1 MFRRLAEGFSEET
14 DFINSQQQLFNV
26 LPSIVP
32 SATSGLPGLDNAFR
46 TVAERDSS
54 RYQEQSIDTP
64 NQIARPFVSP
74 SLKKQAAAC
83 ATGSI
88 DELLRAK
95 DSNNPTGC
103 GWLYTPPGPN
113 SPYPILSRGAL
124 GSTDGPNAAFDPPSH
139 KKWFFDLQEAKRQTL
154 LDKCKALK
162 ACTDVD
168 SAVFNGVCGFCTDNN
183 QGVPVDTVGKIL
195 YDGTCSNVI
204 TEKGRCPPPQID
216 GPPVNRICEPVN
228 GRLSMD
234 CLHQTVKDGGCSGG
248 GALAIALQ
256 GGVRSVDSL
265 INSNSVQLYNRTAN
279 PPLNM
284 PLFKDGNTTVIKV
297 LQEVKQLAKNAAT
310 ELETSGIGAAAR
322 DLCLKRGT
330 INKYNPCLELTDT
343 STPPFDMK
351 CLQELFLKAG
361 GTKRGAIYPS
371 AATMPNYNSMNTL
384 GTVKQYWAGLLTKM
398 KGRDGFVDYPEQS
411 KALQE
416 MVGIKPEDMIERA
429 PYEQGV
435 EVFWFVPVVG
445 LPPPGNPKRING
457 FLRRTIE
464 RRIVQFQPGPSI
476 VPQIGGGA
484 YGCMLQ
490 LTDLRTPNDFSA
502 NFDVTVDDG
511 FWVAV
516 NQPANIDEIAMSQPF
531 STIDKPGLF
540 ENLGLQGP
548 TRYVS
553 SACTPF
559 RSTTPNIMKL
569 YHEDAGGGWA
579 AFTFNINACAG
590 TPVLDAQYLS
600 LTCEKRAPFLSFEV
614 SSRGRWEEIRNPGL
628 FAQFTPLVGID
639 YHTRTDEH
647 VGVPGK
653 KSFVRL
659 NTASSLIDLR
669 NIAFQSWK
677 NITIATRFQTMPVR
691 ESIINLACGPPGS
704 WFFNVIA
711 TPESG
716 DIAKIHIEYRIGSGI
731 KRRETPF
738 AIRLGLW
745 HIFRIKNHGNGF
757 SLYCDTISDL
767 IASKG
772 ARNSVITVTENT
784 QIWGVN
790 GTWNPAP
797 GQAYEVAN
805 IMLGTAGYSGWAA
818 MYGSGSLSYDVAWV
832 HFFDNEVTDDDMFR
846 DASANWK
853 YTQFPK
859 AYDTYR

>member
-14 DFINSQQQLFNV
+14 DFITSEQQLFNV
-26 LPSIVP
+26 LPSIIP
-32 SATSGLPGLDNAFR
+32 SATSGLPGLDNALR

-54 RYQEQSIDTP
+54 RYQAQAITTP
-64 NQIARPFVSP
+64 NQTARPFISP

-88 DELLRAK
+88 DDLIHAK
-95 DSNNPTGC
+95 DTSNRIGC
-103 GWLYTPPGPN
+103 GWVYTPPGPN
-113 SPYPILSRGAL
+113 SPYPVISRGAL
-124 GSTDGPNAAFDPPSH
+124 GNVNGPSAAFDPSSH
-139 KKWFFDLQEAKRQTL
+139 KKWFFNLQEAKRRAL
-154 LDKCKALK
+154 IDKCKALK

-168 SAVFNGVCGFCTDNN
+168 SAVFNGVCGFCTDTN
-183 QGVPVDTVGKIL
+183 QGVPVDTVGKAL
-195 YDGTCSNVI
+195 YNDTCSVVI
-204 TEKGRCPPPQID
+204 TDKGKCPPPPTDRPI
-216 GPPVNRICEPVN
+216 NRICDPVN

-234 CLHQTVKDGGCSGG
+234 CLQQTVKDGGCNGS

-256 GGVRSVDSL
+256 SGDRAVDTL
-265 INSNSVQLYNRTAN
+265 MNSNSVQIYNRVAN

-284 PLFKDGNTTVIKV
+284 RLFKDGTTTVMNV
-297 LQEVKQLAKNAAT
+297 LQEVRQLAKNAAT

-343 STPPFDMK
+343 TTPPFDMK

-361 GTKRGAIYPS
+361 GTKRGRIYPS
-371 AATMPNYNSMNTL
+371 EATMKNYNSMNTL
-384 GTVKQYWAGLLTKM
+384 GRVKQYWAGLLMKM
-398 KGRDGFVDYPEQS
+398 KGNGVNYQEQS
-411 KALQE
+411 DALEE
-416 MVGIKPEDMIERA
+416 MIGVKPEDMITRA

-435 EVFWFVPVVG
+435 EVFWFVPAAGVPNKV
-445 LPPPGNPKRING
+445 NG

-464 RRIVQFQPGPSI
+464 RKIVQFEPGPSN
-476 VPQIGGGA
+476 VPQIGTG

-490 LTDLRTPNDFSA
+490 LTDLRTPSDFSA
-502 NFDVTVDDG
+502 RFDVTVDDG
-511 FWVAV
+511 FWIAV
-516 NQPANIDEIAMSQPF
+516 NQPATIDEIAMSQPGR
-531 STIDKPGLF
+531 TIDKPGLF
-540 ENLGLQGP
+540 ENLGLQGT

-553 SACTPF
+553 SECTPF

-569 YHEDAGGGWA
+569 FHEDAGGGWA

-639 YHTRTDEH
+639 YHTRTDEKSS
-647 VGVPGK
+647 VPGK

-659 NTASSLIDLR
+659 NAANSLIDLR

-677 NITIATRFQTMPVR
+677 NMTIALRFNNEPIK
-691 ESIINLACGPPGS
+691 ESIINLACGPVGS
-704 WFFNVIA
+704 CFFNVIA
-711 TPESG
+711 IPESG
-716 DIAKIHIEYRIGSGI
+716 DIAKIHIEYRLSSGI
-731 KRRETPF
+731 KHIITPF
-738 AIRLGLW
+738 AIRQGLW
-745 HIFRIKNHGNGF
+745 YLFRIKNDGKGF

-767 IASKG
+767 IATKG
-772 ARNSVITVTENT
+772 AHSSVITVAENKPL
-784 QIWGVN
+784 WGVN

-797 GQAYEVAN
+797 GQAYEAAN
-805 IMLGTAGYSGWAA
+805 VMLGTAKYRTLWHA
-818 MYGSGSLSYDVAWV
+818 MHGSGSFSYDVAWV
-832 HFFDNEVTDDDMFR
+832 HFFDNEVTNNDMFR
-846 DASANWK
+846 DATADWV

>member
-32 SATSGLPGLDNAFR
+32 SATSGLPGLDNALR

-95 DSNNPTGC
+95 DPNNPTGC

-139 KKWFFDLQEAKRQTL
+139 KKWFFDLQEAKRQSL
-154 LDKCKALK
+154 IDKCKALK

-183 QGVPVDTVGKIL
+183 QGVPVDTVGKVL

-284 PLFKDGNTTVIKV
+284 QLFKDGNTTVIKV

-371 AATMPNYNSMNTL
+371 AVTMPNYNSMNTL
-384 GTVKQYWAGLLTKM
+384 GAVKQYWAGLLTKM

-435 EVFWFVPVVG
+435 EVFWFVPQVM
-445 LPPPGNPKRING
+445 NPSKVNG

-464 RRIVQFQPGPSI
+464 RRIVQFQPGQSI

-490 LTDLRTPNDFSA
+490 LTDLRTPSDFSA
-502 NFDVTVDDG
+502 KFDVTVDDG

-516 NQPANIDEIAMSQPF
+516 NQPMNIDEIAMSQPY

-559 RSTTPNIMKL
+559 RSITPNIMKL

-628 FAQFTPLVGID
+628 FAQFTNYNVDIR
-639 YHTRTDEH
+639 TRTDEQTS
-647 VGVPGK
+647 VPGK
-653 KSFVRL
+653 KSFARV
-659 NTASSLIDLR
+659 NSANSIINMN

-677 NITIATRFQTMPVR
+677 NISIAIRFHTSPVK
-691 ESIINLACGPPGS
+691 ESVINIICGS
-704 WFFNVIA
+704 NWSFFNVVAIH
-711 TPESG
+711 ESE
-716 DIAKIHIEYRIGSGI
+716 DISKIQIQYRYANGPIQYVTT
-731 KRRETPF
+731 RF
-738 AIRLGLW
+738 AIRQGVW
-745 HIFRIKNHGNGF
+745 YMFRIKNHGTGF

-767 IASKG
+767 ITSKG
-772 ARNSVITVTENT
+772 ASNLVSTVTDNT
-784 QIWGVN
+784 QLWGVN
-790 GTWNPAP
+790 GTRNPAP
-797 GQAYEVAN
+797 GQPYEWAS
-805 IMLGTAGYSGWAA
+805 IIIGTQGIKIPWLDLFNGTSQF
-818 MYGSGSLSYDVAWV
+818 LYDVAWV